1 MKWNTSA
8 LYNADK
14 NSTFKYAL
22 SLHCLYYHPTAPF
35 TDERAEHRCENVF
48 YVFFYFGHVFN
59 VVFLFSKRSLF
70 KKTLAKFRAASRLTR
85 STFEITATKQTD
97 DFSVHVKWPEMP
109 PYKLILSYY
118 VWRIVWRPWRP
129 FLGHQAWSWTTLR
142 RGNVFVT
149 FTNVFF

>member
-8 LYNADK
+8 LYKADK

-48 YVFFYFGHVFN
+48 LRFFYFGHVFN
-59 VVFLFSKRSLF
+59 VFLFSKRSLF
-70 KKTLAKFRAASRLTR
+70 KKTLAKFRAVSRLTR

-97 DFSVHVKWPEMP
+97 DFSVHVEWPEMP